1 MTLKSLVHLYVKKLN
16 KAGIASAQ
24 KEIRL
29 LIREIIG
36 INLENQIIDEDL
48 LLSKNQKILIQEALN
63 RRLNREPINRIL
75 NKTTFRDFELSLNRN
90 TFAPRKETELLIDII
105 INLNLEPNKI
115 LELGTGS
122 GAISIALMRIFPKCE
137 CISTDINQISLK
149 TANQNARKNNVLK
162 QINFICCNW
171 LDIFVNFDFNVIIA
185 NPPYIKSEVI
195 ESLDPEVKCYD
206 PLISLDGG
214 KYGLD
219 CYKKIILGLDQK
231 KFINNSVIIF
241 EIGHDQAEE
250 VKNLMKEAKIMKI
263 KVFRDYSNQA
273 RFILGVKKKT
283 VFSDK

>member
-1 MTLKSLVHLYVKKLN
+1 MTLKSLVHLYVKKLS
-16 KAGIASAQ
+16 AVGIPFAL

-29 LIREIIG
+29 IVKEIVG
-36 INLENQIIDEDL
+36 ISLENQLIHENML
-48 LLSKNQKILIQEALN
+48 LNKNKQTLIQEALN
-63 RRLNREPINRIL
+63 KRLNREPIDRIL
-75 NKTTFRDFELSLNRN
+75 NKTIFRDFELSLNQN

-105 INLNLEPNKI
+105 INLKLHPNKV

-122 GAISIALMRIFPKCE
+122 GAISIALMRVFPEAK
-137 CISTDINQISLK
+137 CISTDINQKSLK
-149 TANQNARKNNVLK
+149 KAKQNATKNNVLK

-171 LDIFVNFDFNVIIA
+171 LDIFVNFDFDVIVA

-214 KYGLD
+214 KFGLD

-231 KFINNSVIIF
+231 QFINNSIIIF
-241 EIGHDQAEE
+241 EIGYDQAEE

-263 KVFRDYSNQA
+263 KVFRDYSNQK
-273 RFILGVKKKT
+273 RFILGIKKKS
-283 VFSDK
+283 VF

>member
-1 MTLKSLVHLYVKKLN
+1 MTLKSLVHLYVKKLS
-16 KAGIASAQ
+16 AVGIPFAL

-29 LIREIIG
+29 IVKEIVG
-36 INLENQIIDEDL
+36 ISLENQLIHENML
-48 LLSKNQKILIQEALN
+48 LNKNKQTLIQEALN
-63 RRLNREPINRIL
+63 KRLNREPIDRIL
-75 NKTTFRDFELSLNRN
+75 NKTIFRDFELSLNQN

-105 INLNLEPNKI
+105 VNLKLHPNKI

-122 GAISIALMRIFPKCE
+122 GAISIALMKVFPKAKCL
-137 CISTDINQISLK
+137 STDINKKSLK
-149 TANQNARKNNVLK
+149 KAKQNARKNNVLE

-171 LDIFVNFDFNVIIA
+171 LDIFVNFDFDVIVA

-214 KYGLD
+214 KFGLD

-231 KFINNSVIIF
+231 QFINNSIIIF
-241 EIGHDQAEE
+241 EIGYDQAEE

-263 KVFRDYSNQA
+263 KVFRDYSNQK
-273 RFILGVKKKT
+273 RFILGIKKKS
-283 VFSDK
+283 VF